1 MNKRNVEWF
10 EDHSPAIPVKR
21 EELADSYVIDAQV
34 KPSTYQARSS
44 GTVTVGRN
52 DGESSHRT
60 RRHVG
65 LNDVLNVLMQL
76 LNPGN
81 VKKIVRRAKDY
92 KVRMLEECSEMRNLR
107 SQDLLKSAMR
117 SCAEGS

>member
-1 MNKRNVEWF
+1 MRDDAIEMMMNKRNVEWF
-10 EDHSPAIPVKR
+10 EDRSPAIPIKR

-34 KPSTYQARSS
+34 KPSTYQVRSS

-81 VKKIVRRAKDY
+81 VEKIVRRAKDY
-92 KVRMLEECSEMRNLR
+92 KARMLEECSEMRNLR
-107 SQDLLKSAMR
+107 S
-117 SCAEGS
+117 